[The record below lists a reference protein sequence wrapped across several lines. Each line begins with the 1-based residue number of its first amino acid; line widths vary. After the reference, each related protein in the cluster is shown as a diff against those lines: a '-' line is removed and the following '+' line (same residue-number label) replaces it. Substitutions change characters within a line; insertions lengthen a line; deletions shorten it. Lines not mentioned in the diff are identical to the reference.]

1 MSPSGFG
8 TAGMF
13 AGFRPHELCFQY
25 GHPGR
30 AVSLP
35 VELLL
40 RNRLLMPRTK
50 IVATMGPAISGVPA
64 LKSMFEAGV
73 NVFRLN
79 ASHGTWDDHL
89 THIANVRSAA
99 AELRLQAGILLDLQG
114 PKIRLGTFE
123 GGQCELQAGSV
134 FTITTEKVQGTA
146 LLASTSYAQFAKDV
160 KTGDRVFLADGSVE
174 LKVLDADAVSARCE
188 VLVGGCLGDHK
199 GINLPGVELST
210 PSLTRRDM
218 EDLQRGLQAGIDFV
232 ALSFVRKPSDLQRVK
247 LYLEEKDAQI
257 PVIAKIEKPEGWKN
271 LEAIL
276 DECEGVMVARGDL
289 GVELALEK
297 VPFIQKRIIERARAK
312 GKFVITA
319 TQMLESMIEHSSPTR
334 AEVSDV
340 ANAICDGTDAV
351 MLSAETSVGRYPGLA
366 VRMMARIA
374 KETESWLSPQGFP
387 DPLPPLTPSNA
398 EIIADAAY
406 HAARSAGVT
415 AIVVFTTS
423 GASARL
429 ISRFRPPVPIYAFTQ
444 HECVARQ
451 LSVSFGVEAIL
462 APDVQSTDQMLLQTE
477 QILLNSGR
485 LKPNDNVVFVA
496 GQPIGQT
503 GSTNLIKLHRI
514 GAGK

>member
-1 MSPSGFG
+1 
-8 TAGMF
+8 
-13 AGFRPHELCFQY
+13 
-25 GHPGR
+25 
-30 AVSLP
+30 
-35 VELLL
+35 
-40 RNRLLMPRTK
+40 MPRTK
-50 IVATMGPAISGVPA
+50 IVATLGPAISGSSA

-89 THIANVRSAA
+89 AHIASVRAAA
-99 AELRLQAGILLDLQG
+99 AELGVQAGILLDLQG

-123 GGQCELQAGSV
+123 GGQCELRDGRYLQHHHGESTGHVRAGIHQLCS
-134 FTITTEKVQGTA
+134 IRQGREA
-146 LLASTSYAQFAKDV
+146 RRQ
-160 KTGDRVFLADGSVE
+160 RVSGRRKRRTQGAGHRR
-174 LKVLDADAVSARCE
+174 VSARCE
-188 VLVGGCLGDHK
+188 VIVGGCLSDHK

-210 PSLTRRDM
+210 PSLTRKDM

-232 ALSFVRKPSDLQRVK
+232 ALSFVRKASDLQRVK
-247 LYLEEKDAQI
+247 LYLEEKDAQV

-271 LEAIL
+271 LEQIL
-276 DECEGVMVARGDL
+276 DESEGVMVARGDL

-351 MLSAETSVGRYPGLA
+351 MLSAETSTGRYPGLA
-366 VRMMARIA
+366 ARMMTRIA
-374 KETESWLSPQGFP
+374 EETERWLRPPGFP
-387 DPLPPLTPSNA
+387 EPLPPLTPSNA

-406 HAARSAGVT
+406 HAARSAGVA

-444 HECVARQ
+444 NECVARQ
-451 LSVSFGVEAIL
+451 LSVSFGVEPIL
-462 APDVQSTDQMLLQTE
+462 APDVKSTDQMLLQME
-477 QILLNSGR
+477 QMLVNSGR
-485 LKPNDNVVFVA
+485 LKPDDNVVFVA
-496 GQPIGQT
+496 GQPIGRT

-514 GAGK
+514 GESK

>member
-1 MSPSGFG
+1 
-8 TAGMF
+8 
-13 AGFRPHELCFQY
+13 
-25 GHPGR
+25 
-30 AVSLP
+30 
-35 VELLL
+35 
-40 RNRLLMPRTK
+40 
-50 IVATMGPAISGVPA
+50 
-64 LKSMFEAGV
+64 MFEAGV

-79 ASHGTWDDHL
+79 ASHGTPDDHL
-89 THIANVRSAA
+89 AVIASVRTAA
-99 AELRLQAGILLDLQG
+99 AEMGVQAGILLDLQG
-114 PKIRLGTFE
+114 PKIRLGKFE
-123 GGQCELQAGSV
+123 GGHCELRAGDLFS
-134 FTITTEKVQGTA
+134 ITTEKVQGTA
-146 LLASTSYAQFAKDV
+146 TLASTGYTNFARDV
-160 KTGDRVFLADGSVE
+160 KPGDSVFLADGSVK
-174 LKVLDADAVSARCE
+174 LKVLDTDAVSARCE
-188 VLVGGCLGDHK
+188 VVIGGYLSDHK

-210 PSLTRRDM
+210 PSLTRKDM

-232 ALSFVRKPSDLQRVK
+232 ALSFVRKASDLQRVK

-271 LEAIL
+271 LEQIL
-276 DECEGVMVARGDL
+276 DESEGVMVARGDL

-351 MLSAETSVGRYPGLA
+351 MLSAETSTGRYPDLA

-374 KETESWLSPQGFP
+374 EETERWLGPQGFAE
-387 DPLPPLTPSNA
+387 PLAPLTPSNA

-406 HAARSAGVT
+406 RAGRSGGVA
-415 AIVVFTTS
+415 AIVVFTSS

-444 HECVARQ
+444 SECVARQ
-451 LSVSFGVEAIL
+451 LSVSFGVAPIL
-462 APDVQSTDQMLLQTE
+462 APDVKSTDHMLLQME
-477 QILLNSGR
+477 QILVTAGR
-485 LKPNDNVVFVA
+485 LKPGDNVVFVA
-496 GQPIGQT
+496 GQPIGRT

-514 GAGK
+514 GDSK

>member
-1 MSPSGFG
+1 
-8 TAGMF
+8 
-13 AGFRPHELCFQY
+13 
-25 GHPGR
+25 
-30 AVSLP
+30 
-35 VELLL
+35 
-40 RNRLLMPRTK
+40 MPRTK
-50 IVATMGPAISGVPA
+50 IVATLGPAISGSSS
-64 LKSMFEAGV
+64 LKGMFAAGV

-79 ASHGTWDDHL
+79 TSHGTWDDHL
-89 THIANVRSAA
+89 TRIAGVRAA
-99 AELRLQAGILLDLQG
+99 AADLAIQAGILLDLQG

-123 GGQCELQAGSV
+123 GGQCELETGGV
-134 FTITTEKVQGTA
+134 FSITTEKVLGTA
-146 LLASTSYAQFAKDV
+146 ALASTSYSQFAKDV
-160 KTGDRVFLADGSVE
+160 KPGDRVFLADGSVE
-174 LKVLDADAVSARCE
+174 LKVLETDAISARCE
-188 VLVGGCLGDHK
+188 VVIGGCLSDHK

-210 PSLTRRDM
+210 PSLTRKDM
-218 EDLQRGLQAGIDFV
+218 DDLQRGLQAGIDFV
-232 ALSFVRKPSDLQRVK
+232 ALSFVRRASDLQRVK
-247 LYLEEKDAQI
+247 LYLEQNDAQI

-271 LEAIL
+271 LEQIL

-351 MLSAETSVGRYPGLA
+351 MLSAETSTGRYPELA
-366 VRMMARIA
+366 ARMMTRIA
-374 KETESWLSPQGFP
+374 EETERWLGPQGFP
-387 DPLPPLTPSNA
+387 EPLPPLTPSNA
-398 EIIADAAY
+398 EVIADAAY
-406 HAARSAGVT
+406 HAARSAGAA

-444 HECVARQ
+444 NECVARQ
-451 LSVSFGVEAIL
+451 LSISFGVEPIL
-462 APDVQSTDQMLLQTE
+462 APDVKSTDLMLLQME
-477 QILLNSGR
+477 RVLVASGR

-496 GQPIGQT
+496 GQPIGRT

-514 GAGK
+514 GESK